1 MIEALY
7 KEAELQ
13 SRNIFC
19 LLKGLES
26 GHGFRHE
33 FSTIMNEN
41 EWPADAIEVQ
51 LAHANGG
58 SVRGIYNHAQYLDK
72 RREMMQWWAD
82 WLDGKEG

>member
-1 MIEALY
+1 
-7 KEAELQ
+7 
-13 SRNIFC
+13 
-19 LLKGLES
+19 
-26 GHGFRHE
+26 
-33 FSTIMNEN
+33 MNEH

-82 WLDGKEG
+82 WLDEKREE